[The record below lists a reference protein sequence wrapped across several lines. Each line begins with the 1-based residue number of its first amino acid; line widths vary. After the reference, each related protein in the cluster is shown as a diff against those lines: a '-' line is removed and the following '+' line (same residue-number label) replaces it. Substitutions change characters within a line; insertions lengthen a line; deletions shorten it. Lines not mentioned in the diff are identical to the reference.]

1 LAFRTGLPPGSSCG
15 SSAAGHEAPIRSC
28 RQRTLQAWL
37 AARHAVRSGHRA
49 SSMNRLAVA
58 VTHLIGA
65 AHAGSVVAAL
75 PVLDPGPCNHD
86 FKRQRWFRSA
96 ARRYYRL
103 WQTFVAP
110 EAMSVRPDRPIRSAR
125 QDPRHV
131 CRASRLTRLPLQ
143 RVSGAVEAS
152 GPRSGWTRNPE
163 LTHASLSLRALRLGE
178 RPQR

>member
-1 LAFRTGLPPGSSCG
+1 LPPGSSCG

-58 VTHLIGA
+58 VTHLIGD
-65 AHAGSVVAAL
+65 AHAGSVVAAS
-75 PVLDPGPCNHD
+75 PVPDPRPCNHD

-103 WQTFVAP
+103 WQSFVAP
-110 EAMSVRPDRPIRSAR
+110 EATSVRPDRSILPMSTVRAR
-125 QDPRHV
+125 HFALAA
-131 CRASRLTRLPLQ
+131 ASLK
-143 RVSGAVEAS
+143 
-152 GPRSGWTRNPE
+152 RNSIGFNIE
-163 LTHASLSLRALRLGE
+163 VISDGSLSLTRI
-178 RPQR
+178 

>member
-1 LAFRTGLPPGSSCG
+1 MRPPFDHVGSEHFKHGSRSDMLCGLG
-15 SSAAGHEAPIRSC
+15 
-28 RQRTLQAWL
+28 T
-37 AARHAVRSGHRA
+37 ARAQS
-49 SSMNRLAVA
+49 RLAVA

-110 EAMSVRPDRPIRSAR
+110 EAMSVRPDRPILPMSTVRAR
-125 QDPRHV
+125 HFALAAAFLKGDSTGFNAEV
-131 CRASRLTRLPLQ
+131 ISD
-143 RVSGAVEAS
+143 G
-152 GPRSGWTRNPE
+152 
-163 LTHASLSLRALRLGE
+163 SLSLTRI
-178 RPQR
+178 